1 MSLDKDLAGLSPERG
16 TALTIGV
23 FDGVHLGHQYL
34 LSRLREHARQRGLLS
49 AVITFRQH
57 PEETLSGQNR
67 LSYLTTL
74 QQRTRLIKDWGID
87 DVVVLS
93 FNPELANLGARQF
106 IGLLQKHLKME
117 VLIIGPD
124 FALGKNREGDADTLR
139 TLGQDMGFTVILIPP
154 IIINGEVVSSTA
166 IRNALA
172 EGDMKR
178 VYNLAGRY
186 FNVQGRV
193 VPGAHRGVQL
203 GFPTANLEPDPEQ
216 GLPADG
222 VYATWAYID
231 NKAYPS
237 MTNVGRRPS
246 FGGNQRTVEVYIL
259 DYQDDLYGR
268 ELGIDV
274 VERLRDE
281 IKFDTAE
288 NLKKQITED
297 VKQGRAI
304 LTARGR
310 K

>member
-57 PEETLSGQNR
+57 PEEALSGQNR

-74 QQRTRLIKDWGID
+74 PQRTRLIKDGGID
-87 DVVVLS
+87 EVVVLS
-93 FNPELANLGARQF
+93 FTPELANLGARQF
-106 IGLLQKHLKME
+106 IGLLQKRLKME

-124 FALGKNREGDADTLR
+124 FALGKNREGDTDTLR
-139 TLGQDMGFTVILIPP
+139 ALGQDMGFTVILIPP

-178 VYNLAGRY
+178 VYRLAGRY
-186 FNVQGRV
+186 YNIPGRV
-193 VPGAHRGVQL
+193 VPGTHTGFQL

-222 VYATWAYID
+222 VYVTWAYID
-231 NKAYPS
+231 NKSYPS
-237 MTNVGRRPS
+237 MTKIGRRPS
-246 FGGNQRTVEVYIL
+246 FGDNQRTVEVYIL
-259 DYQDDLYGR
+259 DYQGDLYGR
-268 ELGIDV
+268 EMSIDV
-274 VERLRDE
+274 VERLRDV

-288 NLKKQITED
+288 DLKKQIAKD

-310 K
+310 E

>member
-57 PEETLSGQNR
+57 PEDTLSGQNR

-74 QQRTRLIKDWGID
+74 SQRTSLIKEGGID
-87 DVVVLS
+87 DVIVLS
-93 FNPELANLGARQF
+93 FTPELANLSARHF

-124 FALGKNREGDADTLR
+124 FALGKNREGDTDTLR

-172 EGDMKR
+172 EGDMKK
-178 VYNLAGRY
+178 VYNMVGRY
-186 FNVQGRV
+186 FNVPGRV
-193 VPGAHRGVQL
+193 VPGTHTGVQL
-203 GFPTANLEPDPEQ
+203 GFPTANLETAPEQ
-216 GLPADG
+216 GLPTDG
-222 VYATWAYID
+222 VYVTWAYID

-237 MTNVGRRPS
+237 MTKIGRRPS
-246 FGGNQRTVEVYIL
+246 FGDSQRTVEVYIL
-259 DYQDDLYGR
+259 DYQGDLYGR
-268 ELGIDV
+268 EMNIDI
-274 VERLRDE
+274 VERLRDV

-288 NLKKQITED
+288 ALKSQIAED

-310 K
+310 E